1 MAFIGPPM
9 IEVGGEI
16 MYLQG
21 EKDNFLFLV
30 VSVYMYV

>member
-9 IEVGGEI
+9 IEIDREI